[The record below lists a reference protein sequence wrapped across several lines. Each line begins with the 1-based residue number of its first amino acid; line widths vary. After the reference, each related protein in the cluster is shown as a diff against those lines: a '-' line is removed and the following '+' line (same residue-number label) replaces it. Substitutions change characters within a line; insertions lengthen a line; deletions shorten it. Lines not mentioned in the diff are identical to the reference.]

1 MKKEKNQIKNISNV
15 KEQQNILSES
25 EAIYKKGAFTKFS
38 SFEEAN
44 EEDAK
49 VKANISPQQHLINV
63 TQRIKEMY
71 ADELITPMDKTLK
84 FRDDD

>member
-1 MKKEKNQIKNISNV
+1 MKKEKNEIKNISNI

-25 EAIYKKGAFTKFS
+25 EAIYKKGAFKKFS

-49 VKANISPQQHLINV
+49 EKANVSPEEHLMTV
-63 TQRIKEMY
+63 TKRIKEMY
-71 ADELITPMDKTLK
+71 ADELKTPMDKTLK
-84 FRDDD
+84 FRDND